1 MPYWRWHLF
10 EHFGFSVLVIKSALH
25 YCAPMMHVLRKFVAT
40 MLALSLLLIS
50 SVPLVSAATCDM
62 PNMDMNGMN
71 MKMNMAMQIE
81 PVTPQVDV
89 QDCCIECG
97 CRIHN
102 DLNGMPH
109 QLAPHAL
116 SQAESEVVVNMADID
131 MADVPTLIARHLF
144 FPPPPPI
151 IS

>member
-1 MPYWRWHLF
+1 
-10 EHFGFSVLVIKSALH
+10 
-25 YCAPMMHVLRKFVAT
+25 MHILRKFVAA
-40 MLALSLLLIS
+40 MLACSLLLIS

-62 PNMDMNGMN
+62 PGMN
-71 MKMNMAMQIE
+71 MKDMNLAMQVE
-81 PVTPQVDV
+81 PVIPQVGLLN
-89 QDCCIECG
+89 CCIECG

-102 DLNGMPH
+102 NLNGMPH

-116 SQAESEVVVNMADID
+116 SQAESEVVVNMADVD
-131 MADVPTLIARHLF
+131 MVAVPTLIARHLF